1 MHTEIERNLYRKRT
15 MTDTLQYIDSY
26 IKGEFSAEEQKV
38 FEERI
43 VSDPRF
49 AEEVAFYVSSIALLK
64 KNIAEE
70 KKISFREIY
79 NAGKQK
85 QSPVRNMRPWYW
97 AAAAVIAGLAI
108 GIFFFNNSR
117 PPNEIADK
125 YIKGHLMTLG
135 VMMGAGDDSLQQ
147 AVNLYNSGNIEVA
160 LQHFEAILQSRPS
173 EYKAREYAG
182 IVSLRLNRYDKALEY
197 FEALANDKRLYANP
211 GKFYQALTLLKRNM
225 PGDKARAQSLLRQV
239 VDEGLQN
246 DQAAKDL
253 LDQL

>member
-1 MHTEIERNLYRKRT
+1 
-15 MTDTLQYIDSY
+15 MTDSLHYIDSY

-43 VSDPRF
+43 VNDPRF
-49 AEEVAFYVSSIALLK
+49 AEEVAFYVTSLDLLK

-79 NAGKQK
+79 AANKKERA
-85 QSPVRNMRPWYW
+85 PVRNMRPWYW

-108 GIFFFNNSR
+108 GIFLFNNSR
-117 PPNEIADK
+117 PPGEIADK
-125 YIKGHLMTLG
+125 YIKGHLMTFG
-135 VMMGAGDDSLQQ
+135 VMMGTEQDSLQQ
-147 AVNLYNSGNIEVA
+147 AINLYNSGNIEMA
-160 LQHFEAILQSRPS
+160 LQHFESIVQSHPS

-182 IVSLRLNRYDKALEY
+182 IVSLRLDQYDKALEY
-197 FEALANDKRLYANP
+197 FEGLANDKRLYANP